1 MSMSNSPE
9 DFIKGSVRLSSLPEI
24 YFKINNVIN
33 DPESSFGDVAE
44 IISNDVSLSVRLLK
58 IVNSSFYNFPSEID
72 TISHAISI
80 VGTKQLRDLALATMV
95 LTAFSGIPED
105 HVDMNSFWRHSV
117 ACGVSAWV
125 IALNCRED
133 NPERYY
139 LTGMLHDVG
148 RLIILE
154 NHPDKA
160 QEIMDQSL
168 SEKKLVFEVERDILG
183 FDHGAVGA
191 ALLTSWK
198 LPSTL
203 GDVVRN
209 HHNPLE
215 GSRYPLETA
224 ILHLADIFSKSMEL
238 GSSGDPLT
246 PPLLPKSWDH
256 IGMEV
261 NSLPM
266 LWGQIEKQFEETM
279 EIFFPD

>member
-9 DFIKGSVRLSSLPEI
+9 DFIRGSVRLSSLPEI

-160 QEIMDQSL
+160 REIMEQSL

-203 GDVVRN
+203 GDVVSN
-209 HHNPLE
+209 HHSPLE

-224 ILHLADIFSKSMEL
+224 ILHLADIFAKSMEL
-238 GSSGDPLT
+238 GSSGDPLI
-246 PPLLPKSWDH
+246 PPLLPKSWDN
-256 IGMEV
+256 IGVEV

-266 LWGQIEKQFEETM
+266 LWGQIENQFEETM